1 MKPRVLIP
9 YQLTW
14 EVASH
19 IQEYERLAESIEFIR
34 YKMGTREEFEEY
46 LSTHEFEA
54 LWVTEEFFRV
64 LGGPTPYVDLY
75 PRTCKCMAVPWVGC
89 DFIDGKALLEEHG
102 MYLCN
107 IGPHAVDNVTD
118 LAIHLVVSC
127 FRLTSFYEYCF
138 RFVEPGSVDE
148 CKKYVGGTSADQ
160 VVRGGHLFPRKLD
173 IDGSSSSSS
182 SRFLNLAKDFNIAG
196 KKVDSPTGKTAL
208 ILGFGSIGQNIG
220 AKLKFSFNMNI
231 KYYKRSGPIPK
242 DQLGYDATYC
252 NSLDD
257 SKTWSDADIIV
268 LCLPGTPETDDI
280 INDGSLRLCKDGV
293 RIVNV
298 GRGSCID
305 EESLLNALDSG
316 KVNSCG
322 MDVFKN
328 EETTINEKFLHRWD
342 VTLLPHIGSAVA
354 DMMVRQTIIT
364 LDNLEDILLKGGEG
378 IYRAN

>member
-9 YQLTW
+9 YQQTW

-19 IQEYERLAESIEFIR
+19 IPEWEKLSESIEFIK
-34 YKMGTREEFEEY
+34 YKMGTREEFSSY
-46 LSTHEFEA
+46 LSQHEFEA
-54 LWVTEEFFRV
+54 IWVTEEFFRV
-64 LGGPTPYVDLY
+64 LGGPTPYVEEY
-75 PRTCKCMAVPWVGC
+75 PSTLKCMAVPWVGC
-89 DFIDGKALLEEHG
+89 DFIDGKALLEKHG
-102 MYLCN
+102 VYLCN

-148 CKKYVGGTSADQ
+148 CKKYVGGSSADQ
-160 VVRGGHLFPRKLD
+160 IVRDGHPFPKKLD
-173 IDGSSSSSS
+173 IDGS

-196 KKVDSPTGKTAL
+196 KRVDSPTGKTAL
-208 ILGFGSIGQNIG
+208 ILGFGSIGKNIG
-220 AKLKFSFNMNI
+220 SKLKFSFDMKI
-231 KYYKRSGPIPK
+231 KYYKRSGPIPR
-242 DQLGYDATYC
+242 DQLGYDAEFC
-252 NSLDD
+252 ESLDD
-257 SKTWSDADIIV
+257 SKTWKDVDIIV
-268 LCLPGTPETDDI
+268 LSLPGTPETDDI
-280 INDGSLRLCKDGV
+280 INEKSLAMCKDGV

-298 GRGSCID
+298 GRGTCID
-305 EESLLNALDSG
+305 EDALLKALDSG
-316 KVNSCG
+316 KANSCG

-328 EETTINEKFLHRWD
+328 EETTIDERFLHRWD

-364 LDNLEDILLKGGEG
+364 LNNLEDVLIKGGEG